1 MPSLFERRFN
11 SQSLPMLN
19 RTFGVSVTLS
29 RGALTT
35 AAFTARRNEQE
46 YKALGHEIG
55 IEVSIVMRDFYLPV
69 SSLVLDGVAIE
80 PRTGD
85 WITEGDE
92 TYEISP
98 PDNTKPSIGLL
109 PGGYE
114 YLVHTKRIEK

>member
-1 MPSLFERRFN
+1 MPSAFEQRFQTN
-11 SQSLPMLN
+11 AIPKLN
-19 RTFGVSVTLS
+19 TQFGVSVTLS
-29 RGALTT
+29 RGANTT
-35 AAFTARRNEQE
+35 EAFIARRNEQV

-69 SSLVLDGVAIE
+69 ASLVLDGLTIE

-92 TYEISP
+92 VYEISP

>member
-1 MPSLFERRFN
+1 MPNSFETAFN
-11 SQSLPMLN
+11 ERVLPAAN
-19 RTFGVSVTLS
+19 RGFGVSVTLS
-29 RGALTT
+29 RGALAT

-69 SSLVLDGVAIE
+69 SSLVLDGVTIE

>member
-1 MPSLFERRFN
+1 MPNAFETTFN
-11 SQSLPMLN
+11 TRVIPAAN
-19 RTFGVSVTLS
+19 RGFGVSVTLS

-35 AAFTARRNEQE
+35 APFTARRNEQT

-55 IEVSIVMRDFYLPV
+55 IEVSITMRDFYLPV
-69 SSLVLDGVAIE
+69 ESLVLDGVTIE

-85 WITEGDE
+85 RITEGSE
-92 TYEISP
+92 VYEISP

-114 YLVHTKRIEK
+114 YLVHTKRVEK